1 MQTIYIAGQWVYI
14 FLMVDL
20 CKLSFKLIWWK
31 YFHRIYIR
39 SWPWVFDKLHNLHQY
54 YPLAPEKLEISND
67 MLSQYCSSIAN
78 KYGIKIGGVKKLI
91 PNLGI
96 KSKYVVHY
104 RNLKLHLSLG
114 MKLAKGHRVL
124 KFKQSNW
131 LKNTLIL
138 IQTNKK
144 ILLIVLKKIFLNWW
158 SIVFMVKQWKI

>member
-1 MQTIYIAGQWVYI
+1 
-14 FLMVDL
+14 
-20 CKLSFKLIWWK
+20 
-31 YFHRIYIR
+31 
-39 SWPWVFDKLHNLHQY
+39 
-54 YPLAPEKLEISND
+54 

-104 RNLKLHLSLG
+104 RNLQLHLSLV

-144 ILLIVLKKIFLNWW
+144 ILLIVLKKIFLN
-158 SIVFMVKQWKI
+158 

>member
-1 MQTIYIAGQWVYI
+1 
-14 FLMVDL
+14 
-20 CKLSFKLIWWK
+20 
-31 YFHRIYIR
+31 
-39 SWPWVFDKLHNLHQY
+39 
-54 YPLAPEKLEISND
+54 

>member
-1 MQTIYIAGQWVYI
+1 
-14 FLMVDL
+14 
-20 CKLSFKLIWWK
+20 
-31 YFHRIYIR
+31 
-39 SWPWVFDKLHNLHQY
+39 
-54 YPLAPEKLEISND
+54 

-104 RNLKLHLSLG
+104 RNLKLHLSLV